1 MQICSDAYK
10 LAMSQPGFRER
21 GYIKVYIGVINSEA
35 QKRANVNDERNSFTY
50 FSNLTKPFDGYEPET
65 LYATQ
70 EQDFSHVD
78 GSMYFLPKEGGD
90 ILFNNGLVTEE
101 LLGTIYVVFQF
112 SGLDIKG
119 LTIDFGECYPVDFTI
134 ENDTISYEYKGN
146 TQRYWRTEDT
156 FDGTSFF
163 KITPTKMVNG
173 QGKLRIYKFN
183 CGIANTFTN
192 KEVKSYTF
200 KDYVSPIAETI
211 PSQDMTLTVTNYN
224 QYYSADNP
232 ESAIAYMEQGQEIE
246 VSFGYDVTGNGD
258 IEWIE
263 PNTSYLKSWS
273 ANDREAKFVATDRFD
288 LMDGTYYKGKVYQN
302 GITLYDLA
310 LDVLIDARVDER
322 EYYVDPYL
330 KNYYVYN
337 PLPAVKHRE
346 ALQIIANA
354 GRCVLIQDRQ
364 NRIQLKSLFQPDM
377 TASSDDQTDFS
388 KVENILDEKD
398 KSAYAMQSKDFSV
411 VDETVFFLPSDS
423 NYLDVGYVSES
434 IAGESAMTWGVLKT
448 KYKYTWGSL
457 KESGE
462 TWGSIK
468 EKGGIN
474 NEFFE
479 NPVITINLEA
489 GYSVFGMTFVFRNI
503 APEEFKIKTYYADEE
518 VQEIIIS
525 NPSIR
530 HTITDELLLFDKME
544 IIFIKGYPNS
554 RITLDRVIFGEQT
567 DYRIS
572 YHEITG
578 NTPASTRQDKVKSIS
593 VKKTTYSNS
602 SEEIDELQSE
612 DIVISEEGMEY
623 TVYLSEASYG
633 FQAVLGEPD
642 GTALLADTIT
652 TTIIDS
658 SAYFVTVRFTNV
670 TEPGVN
676 KKLSIRGYE
685 YVKYESNYTKQ
696 YNTSGLEKTWSNPL
710 VSTETHAKDLEEWL
724 ASYFLGDVDYSFNWR
739 GDPRVDAY
747 DLFFLERKNMPD
759 AEIRAY
765 ENTLSF
771 NGGWSGSMKARK
783 VK

>member
-1 MQICSDAYK
+1 MQACSQAYK
-10 LAMSQPGFRER
+10 EAMAQPGFRNN

-35 QKRANVNDERNSFTY
+35 QRRANVNDDRNSFTY

-70 EQDFSHVD
+70 EENFTKVD
-78 GSMYFLPKEGGD
+78 DSMYFLPAEGGD
-90 ILFNNGLVTEE
+90 ILFNNGLITEE

-134 ENDTISYEYKGN
+134 ENDTVSYEYKGN
-146 TQRYWRTEDT
+146 DQRYWSTEDT

-192 KEVKSYTF
+192 ENVKNYTF
-200 KDYVSPIAETI
+200 KDYVSPISESI
-211 PSQDMTLTVTNYN
+211 PSQDMTFTIENYN
-224 QYYSADNP
+224 LYYSADNP

-246 VSFGYDVTGNGD
+246 VSFGYDLTGNGD
-258 IEWIE
+258 IEWIP

-288 LMDGTYYKGKVYQN
+288 LMTGTYYRGKHYPD

-310 LDVLIDARVDER
+310 EDVILDAGVDER
-322 EYYVDPYL
+322 EYYIDPYL
-330 KNYYVYN
+330 KKVVVYN
-337 PLPAVKHRE
+337 PMPAVKHTE

-354 GRCVLIQDRQ
+354 GRCVLIQNRQ
-364 NRIQLKSLFQPDM
+364 KQIQLKSLFLPDM
-377 TASSDDQTDFS
+377 EVESSDQTAFS
-388 KVENILDEKD
+388 NVENILTDESKD
-398 KSAYAMQSKDFSV
+398 AYAMQSNDFSI
-411 VDETVFFLPSDS
+411 VDGSVYFLPSNSD
-423 NYLDVGYVSES
+423 YLNIGYVSES
-434 IAGESAMTWGVLKT
+434 VCGDERITWTSLKNT
-448 KYKYTWGSL
+448 YTWDSL
-457 KESGE
+457 NASDE
-462 TWGSIK
+462 TWESLVNKSIDIDY
-468 EKGGIN
+468 GYFDIN
-474 NEFFE
+474 
-479 NPVITINLEA
+479 PKITINLEA
-489 GYSVFGMTFVFRNI
+489 GYSVFGLTFIFRNV
-503 APEEFKIKTYYADEE
+503 APKEFVIRTYYVDSL
-518 VQEIIIS
+518 VQEFTIS
-525 NPSIR
+525 NPSLR
-530 HTITDELLLFDKME
+530 YAFTEELQLFDKIE
-544 IIFIKGYPNS
+544 FEFTKGYPNS
-554 RITLDRVIFGEQT
+554 RITLDRVIFGEAT

-578 NTPASTRQDKVKSIS
+578 NTPSSTRQDKIKSIS

-602 SEEIDELQSE
+602 TKEIDELQSE
-612 DIVISEEGMEY
+612 DIMISEEGMEY

-633 FQAVLGEPD
+633 YQAVLGEPD
-642 GTALLADTIT
+642 GTALLDNGIT
-652 TTIIDS
+652 VTIIDS
-658 SAYFVTVRFTNV
+658 SAYFVKVKFTNV
-670 TEPGVN
+670 STLGVN
-676 KKLSIRGYE
+676 KRISIRGYE

-710 VSTETHAKDLEEWL
+710 ISTEAHAKDLEEWL
-724 ASYFLGDVDYSFNWR
+724 ASHFLGDVDYSFNWR

-747 DLFFLERKNMPD
+747 DLFFLERKNMDD
-759 AEIRAY
+759 AEIRSY
-765 ENTLSF
+765 ENTLTF

>member
-1 MQICSDAYK
+1 MQACSQEYK
-10 LAMSQPGFRER
+10 EAMKESGFRNR

-50 FSNLTKPFDGYEPET
+50 FSNLTKPFNGYEPET
-65 LYATQ
+65 LYVTQ
-70 EQDFSHVD
+70 EENFSHVD
-78 GSMYFLPKEGGD
+78 GSMYFLPKKGGE

-119 LTIDFGECYPVDFTI
+119 LTIDFGECYPVDFAI
-134 ENDTISYEYKGN
+134 ENDTVSYEYKGN
-146 TQRYWRTEDT
+146 TQRYWSTEDT

-192 KEVKSYTF
+192 KEVKNYSF
-200 KDYVSPIAETI
+200 KDYVSPISETI
-211 PSQDMTLTVTNYN
+211 PSQDMSLSVTNYDL
-224 QYYSADNP
+224 YYSADNP
-232 ESAIAYMEQGQEIE
+232 ESTIAYMEQGQEIE
-246 VSFGYDVTGNGD
+246 VSFGYDPIGNGE
-258 IEWIE
+258 IEWLP
-263 PNTSYLKSWS
+263 PNTSYLKTWS
-273 ANDREAKFVATDRFD
+273 ANDREAKFTATDRFD
-288 LMDGTYYKGKVYQN
+288 LMTGIYYKGKFYSN

-310 LDVLIDARVDER
+310 EDVILDAGVDER
-322 EYYVDPYL
+322 EYYIDPYL
-330 KNYYVYN
+330 KKVIVYN
-337 PLPAVKHRE
+337 PMPAVKHTE

-354 GRCVLIQDRQ
+354 GRCVLIQ
-364 NRIQLKSLFQPDM
+364 NRKKQIQLKSLFLPDM
-377 TASSDDQTDFS
+377 TVESSDQTDFS
-388 KVENILDEKD
+388 NVSNILSEETKY
-398 KSAYAMQSKDFSV
+398 AYAMQSNDFSV
-411 VDETVFFLPSDS
+411 VDGSVYFLPNNTD
-423 NYLDVGYVSES
+423 YLDVGYVSDSVCGDERV
-434 IAGESAMTWGVLKT
+434 TWATLENT
-448 KYKYTWGSL
+448 YTWESL
-457 KESGE
+457 KLSGE
-462 TWGSIK
+462 TWGSLIDK
-468 EKGGIN
+468 SIDIDYGY
-474 NEFFE
+474 FDV
-479 NPVITINLEA
+479 NPQITITLEA
-489 GYSVFGMTFVFRNI
+489 GYSVFGLTFIFRNV
-503 APEEFKIKTYYADEE
+503 APKEFLIRTFYVNEP
-518 VQEIIIS
+518 VQEFTVTD
-525 NPSIR
+525 PSLR
-530 HTITDELLLFDKME
+530 YAFTEELQLFDKIE
-544 IIFIKGYPNS
+544 FEFTKGYPNS
-554 RITLDRVIFGEQT
+554 RITLDRVIFGEAT

-578 NTPASTRQDKVKSIS
+578 NTPSSTRQDKIKSIS

-602 SEEIDELQSE
+602 TEEIDELQSE

-633 FQAVLGEPD
+633 FKAVLGEPD

-747 DLFFLERKNMPD
+747 DLFFLERKNMED
-759 AEIRAY
+759 AEIRSY
-765 ENTLSF
+765 ENSLSF

-783 VK
+783 VR